1 MIQTLHIVPEYN
13 EELIYPAIC
22 KSMEA
27 LNIAADLRPE
37 MKIVIKPNL
46 VMAKSPDF
54 PATTHPLVVK
64 AVVRWL
70 REQGIQHITIAESS
84 GGLYNAEA
92 MKHVYHVCGMDTLGE
107 GATLNM
113 DFSAQTVNCPTG
125 FKNHSFHLIT
135 PIVEADYIINICKL
149 KTHAMTGY
157 SGGIKNLFG
166 TIPGLEKPQMHYR
179 WPEIEDFSNML
190 LELAQTVAP
199 QLTVIDAIDAMEG
212 NGPTGGTSHPLHML
226 LLLVHGMIP
235 IGLIALQ
242 GDYGTAIVFGVMFL
256 SMLLMAKISW
266 KYVLAGVIAIPV
278 ALYFLWN
285 YVLGSTHKNR
295 ILVLLHPGTDPEGLE
310 YQQDLGLSAL
320 SSGELF
326 GKGLFFKDG
335 VSVPEMHNDFIF
347 SYVGE
352 TFGFVG
358 AMAVVVVLTFL
369 CLKVLF
375 DGIRSNDKLGTFLCV
390 GIFGMLFAHCFLNIG
405 MVLKVMPV
413 IGIPLPFLSA
423 GGTAILSMYV
433 AMGLVLSVYS
443 HNEKRYRIFYDAD

>member
-54 PATTHPLVVK
+54 PATTHPLVIK
-64 AVVRWL
+64 AVIRWL
-70 REQGIQHITIAESS
+70 REQGMQHITIAESS

-107 GATLNM
+107 GAELNM
-113 DFSAQTVNCPTG
+113 DFSAQTVNCPAG

-190 LELAQTVAP
+190 L
-199 QLTVIDAIDAMEG
+199 
-212 NGPTGGTSHPLHML
+212 
-226 LLLVHGMIP
+226 
-235 IGLIALQ
+235 
-242 GDYGTAIVFGVMFL
+242 
-256 SMLLMAKISW
+256 
-266 KYVLAGVIAIPV
+266 
-278 ALYFLWN
+278 
-285 YVLGSTHKNR
+285 
-295 ILVLLHPGTDPEGLE
+295 
-310 YQQDLGLSAL
+310 
-320 SSGELF
+320 
-326 GKGLFFKDG
+326 
-335 VSVPEMHNDFIF
+335 
-347 SYVGE
+347 
-352 TFGFVG
+352 
-358 AMAVVVVLTFL
+358 
-369 CLKVLF
+369 
-375 DGIRSNDKLGTFLCV
+375 
-390 GIFGMLFAHCFLNIG
+390 
-405 MVLKVMPV
+405 
-413 IGIPLPFLSA
+413 
-423 GGTAILSMYV
+423 
-433 AMGLVLSVYS
+433 
-443 HNEKRYRIFYDAD
+443 